1 MTLASP
7 VVDITRRKIA
17 NPLLDKGLA
26 RVQHGAMPS
35 PTTILLVDDEPGIR
49 RSLGEALKD
58 EGYLVVKAERGEQA
72 VDLLRGTDGEGI
84 QMMLLDVWLPGQD
97 GLETLKQ
104 AKQLRPE
111 LPVVMISG
119 HSSIDTAL
127 QATKLGAYDFLEKP
141 IDLDRLLLVTGN
153 ALRQSHLEQENQRLL
168 AEVEGGRFFLAES
181 PAMKRLL
188 SDVALVAPTE
198 GRVLLTGEN
207 GSGKEE
213 VARLLHAQSLRKSGP
228 FVEVNCAAI
237 PEELIESELF
247 GHQKGAFT
255 GAVRDQKGKFREADG
270 GTLFLDEV
278 GDMSLKTQA
287 KVLRALQEGR
297 VEPVG
302 GGGTVGVDVRVITAT
317 NKDLAAEITKGRF
330 REDLY
335 FRLAVVPLRIPALR
349 ERPEDILPL
358 AEAFSSRIAKQYGRP
373 PKRLGPDAKDT
384 LLRHDWP
391 GNVRELKNLMERA
404 VILGRSTEIGPRDLG
419 PLATR
424 HLADQDPFSFPEFAS
439 LKDAKDWFETQY
451 LQRELRLQN
460 GNMTRVAER
469 VGVDRSNLYKR
480 MKALGLEPR
489 ES

>member
-1 MTLASP
+1 
-7 VVDITRRKIA
+7 
-17 NPLLDKGLA
+17 
-26 RVQHGAMPS
+26 
-35 PTTILLVDDEPGIR
+35 
-49 RSLGEALKD
+49 
-58 EGYLVVKAERGEQA
+58 EQA
-72 VDLLRGTDGEGI
+72 LDLLQNPDGEGI
-84 QMMLLDVWLPGQD
+84 DLMLLDVWLPGMD

-104 AKQLRPE
+104 ARELRPA
-111 LPVVMISG
+111 LPIVMISG
-119 HSSIDTAL
+119 HGSIDTAL
-127 QATKLGAYDFLEKP
+127 QATKLGAFDFLEKP

-153 ALRQSHLEQENQRLL
+153 ALRQSRLEQENQRLL
-168 AEVEGGRFFLAES
+168 EAVEGGRFFLAES
-181 PAMKRLL
+181 PAMRRLL
-188 SDVALVAPTE
+188 SDVQLVAPTE

-213 VARLLHAQSLRKSGP
+213 VARLLHAQSARREAP

-302 GGGTVGVDVRVITAT
+302 GGGAVGVDVRVITAT
-317 NKDLAAEITKGRF
+317 NKDLAGEIAKGRF

-335 FRLAVVPLRIPALR
+335 FRLAVIPLRVPPLR
-349 ERPEDILPL
+349 ERPEDIIPL
-358 AEAFSSRIAKQYGRP
+358 AEAFISRIARQYGRP

-404 VILGRSTEIGPRDLG
+404 VILGRGPELRTSDLG
-419 PLATR
+419 PLAVR
-424 HLADQDPFSFPEFAS
+424 HLAEPDPFSFPEFPS
-439 LKDAKDWFETQY
+439 LKEARDWFEGQY
-451 LQRELRLQN
+451 LQRELKLQN

-469 VGVDRSNLYKR
+469 VGMDRSNLYKR
-480 MKALGLEPR
+480 LKALGIEPR
-489 ES
+489 EG

>member
-1 MTLASP
+1 MA
-7 VVDITRRKIA
+7 
-17 NPLLDKGLA
+17 
-26 RVQHGAMPS
+26 PS
-35 PTTILLVDDEPGIR
+35 PTLLLVDDEPGIR
-49 RSLGEALKD
+49 KSLGEALKD
-58 EGYLVVKAERGEQA
+58 EGYTVLKAEHGEQA
-72 VDLLRGTDGEGI
+72 LELLEGPEGDGI
-84 QMMLLDVWLPGQD
+84 HLVLLDVWLPGID
-97 GLETLKQ
+97 GIETLQRLKTRR
-104 AKQLRPE
+104 AD

-119 HSSIDTAL
+119 HGNIDTAL
-127 QATKLGAYDFLEKP
+127 QATKQGAFDFLEKP
-141 IDLDRLLLVTGN
+141 IDLDRLLLVVSN
-153 ALRQSHLEQENQRLL
+153 ALRQSRLVQENQRLH
-168 AEVEGGRFFLAES
+168 AVVERGRFFLAES

-188 SDVALVAPTE
+188 ADLRLVAPTE

-213 VARLLHAQSLRKSGP
+213 IARILHAQSPRHEGP

-255 GAVRDQKGKFREADG
+255 GAVRDQKGKFRESNG
-270 GTLFLDEV
+270 GTLFLDEI

-297 VEPVG
+297 IEPVG
-302 GGGTVGVDVRVITAT
+302 GGGAVAVDARVIAAT
-317 NKDLAAEITKGRF
+317 NKNLEEEIKAGRF

-335 FRLAVVPLRIPALR
+335 FRLAVVPLRVPPLR

-358 AEAFSSRIAKQYGRP
+358 AEGFIERIGRQYGRP
-373 PKRLGPDAKDT
+373 SRRLGPDAKDA

-404 VILGRSTEIGPRDLG
+404 VILSRGADITAKDLG

-424 HLADQDPFSFPEFAS
+424 HIHEPDPFSFPEFAS
-439 LKDAKDWFETQY
+439 LKDARDWFEAAY
-451 LQRELRLQN
+451 IQREIKIQN

-469 VGVDRSNLYKR
+469 VGMDRSNLYKR
-480 MKALGLEPR
+480 LKALGIEAR
-489 ES
+489 ET

>member
-1 MTLASP
+1 MA
-7 VVDITRRKIA
+7 
-17 NPLLDKGLA
+17 
-26 RVQHGAMPS
+26 PS
-35 PTTILLVDDEPGIR
+35 PTLLLVDDEPGIR
-49 RSLGEALKD
+49 KSLGEALKD
-58 EGYLVVKAERGEQA
+58 EGYTVIKAERGEQA
-72 VDLLRGTDGEGI
+72 LELLEGPEGDGI
-84 QMMLLDVWLPGQD
+84 HLVLLDVWLPGMD
-97 GLETLKQ
+97 GIETLQ
-104 AKQLRPE
+104 RLRTKRAD

-119 HSSIDTAL
+119 HGNIDTAL
-127 QATKLGAYDFLEKP
+127 QATKQGAFDFLEKP
-141 IDLDRLLLVTGN
+141 IDLDRLLLVVGN
-153 ALRQSHLEQENQRLL
+153 ALKQSRLEQENQRLH
-168 AEVEGGRFFLAES
+168 AVVESGRFFLAES

-188 SDVALVAPTE
+188 GDLRLVAPTE

-213 VARLLHAQSLRKSGP
+213 IARILHAQSPRHDGP

-255 GAVRDQKGKFREADG
+255 GAVRDQKGKFREAHG

-297 VEPVG
+297 IEPVG
-302 GGGTVGVDVRVITAT
+302 GGGAMAVDTRVIAAT
-317 NKDLAAEITKGRF
+317 NKNLEDEIKAGRF

-335 FRLAVVPLRIPALR
+335 FRLAVVPLRVPPLR

-358 AEAFSSRIAKQYGRP
+358 AEGFIERIGRQYGRP
-373 PKRLGPDAKDT
+373 PRRLGPDAKDA

-404 VILGRSTEIGPRDLG
+404 VILSRGSDITAKDLG
-419 PLATR
+419 PLAAR
-424 HLADQDPFSFPEFAS
+424 HISEVDPFSFPEFAS
-439 LKDAKDWFETQY
+439 MKEARDWFEAAY
-451 LQRELRLQN
+451 IQREIRMQN

-469 VGVDRSNLYKR
+469 VGMDRSNLYKR
-480 MKALGLEPR
+480 LKALGIEAR